1 VCANVGNNFTG
12 FNDYIYIY
20 TLFNF
25 NNLKYE
31 IDLLKEGGPP
41 LWSNAH

>member
-1 VCANVGNNFTG
+1 MWATILQ
-12 FNDYIYIY
+12 DSMIIYIY

-25 NNLKYE
+25 NNMKYE